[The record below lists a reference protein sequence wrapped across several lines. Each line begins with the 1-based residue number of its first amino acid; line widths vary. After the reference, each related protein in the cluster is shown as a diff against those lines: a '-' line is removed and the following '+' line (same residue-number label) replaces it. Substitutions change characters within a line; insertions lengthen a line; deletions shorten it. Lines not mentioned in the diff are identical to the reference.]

1 MPPGTRVGE
10 SGAVVDVRASASD
23 AVVLLRWGRDP
34 NVYGIPIPLG
44 AVDTFFGWPDEGIEQ
59 RLADLDI
66 TLMEELDTGLMHR
79 ARRRLVGDYIE
90 LTGPDW
96 PYDQRFYPSVAY
108 PGHGDPRALSATMR
122 AAGLD
127 PALAL
132 ARAEAGTLVAWVVA
146 HENNRQGMPYMG
158 QAVVT
163 GLDEEHAEL
172 ELLELASLDLPDT
185 VSLDLAHLASHL
197 AGEAGFRDVRTRLDL
212 PVLRLAGYR
221 DQGSGAWA
229 VDTRFLDED
238 LEAAAALLAES
249 LKRPEPWGQDRDL
262 LGRHLPGSRTQR
274 WAHRLRHP
282 LTGRSPRT
290 FITLDTS
297 SAE

>member
-44 AVDTFFGWPDEGIEQ
+44 AVDKFFGWPDEGIEQ

-108 PGHGDPRALSATMR
+108 PGHGDPRALAATMR

-146 HENNRQGMPYMG
+146 HENNRQGMPYLG

-163 GLDEEHAEL
+163 GLDEKHAEL
-172 ELLELASLDLPDT
+172 ELLELPRSTSL
-185 VSLDLAHLASHL
+185 
-197 AGEAGFRDVRTRLDL
+197 TRCPWTWLIWRATL
-212 PVLRLAGYR
+212 PVRQDSGTCAPGWTCR
-221 DQGSGAWA
+221 FCGSRATG
-229 VDTRFLDED
+229 TR
-238 LEAAAALLAES
+238 ATA
-249 LKRPEPWGQDRDL
+249 P
-262 LGRHLPGSRTQR
+262 GRSTPGSWTRTSRQR
-274 WAHRLRHP
+274 PRC
-282 LTGRSPRT
+282 SP
-290 FITLDTS
+290 S
-297 SAE
+297 H